1 MMSEFRVNSITN
13 KNGSTGPSIC
23 GVTTFSGKS
32 GIQLPSGR
40 TGDRAGVGALTNRDG
55 LIFYVD
61 GAYSKISDTD
71 PNRQIHDLSS
81 FGRMGELRN
90 DASVVSNNGG
100 VFNFDGTDDFL
111 LFPPIEND
119 FTDFTFI
126 TWCYHDDP
134 SAGDGPAPFSY
145 GESFISDKAK
155 CVMRLNNSTAMSWW
169 YEAANDADYNIYSN
183 ATTVDKD
190 QHTLVNVNDFPATT
204 WAMVTAQWDDTNM
217 KQILHLGTTSYN
229 NLYSNGLTRNLR
241 PANIAGDGPVTIGC
255 RTNNNNV
262 FQSHWDGQV
271 ALACIYDR
279 VLDETE
285 LTQIW
290 NDTSGRFA
298 Y

>member
-1 MMSEFRVNSITN
+1 MMSEFKVNSITN

-32 GIQLPSGR
+32 GIQVPSGR
-40 TGDRAGVGALTNRDG
+40 TGNRAGVGALTNRDG

-61 GAYSKISDTD
+61 AAYSRIGGKD
-71 PNRQIHDLSS
+71 PIHDLSS

-126 TWCYHDDP
+126 TWCYHDTVDHD
-134 SAGDGPAPFSY
+134 GDVPFSY
-145 GESFISDKAK
+145 GESFTSDKAK
-155 CVMRLNNSTAMSWW
+155 CVLRLNNTGAMSWW
-169 YEAANDADYNIYSN
+169 FEAANDADYNIYSN
-183 ATTVDKD
+183 ATTVDND
-190 QHTLVNVNDFPATT
+190 QHKLVNVNDFPATT
-204 WAMVTAQWDDTNM
+204 WVMVTAQWDDTNM
-217 KQILHLGTTSYN
+217 KQILHMGTTSYN
-229 NLYSNGLTRNLR
+229 NLYSNGLTRPLR

-290 NDTSGRFA
+290 NDTSGRFE

>member
-1 MMSEFRVNSITN
+1 MSEFKVNSITN

-32 GIQLPSGR
+32 GIQVPSGR
-40 TGDRAGVGALTNRDG
+40 TGNRAGVGAITNRDG
-55 LIFYVD
+55 LIFSVD
-61 GAYSKISDTD
+61 GAFSRIGGKD
-71 PNRQIHDLSS
+71 PIHDLSS

-90 DASVVSNNGG
+90 AASVVSNNGG
-100 VFNFDGTDDFL
+100 VFNFDGSTGFIV
-111 LFPPIEND
+111 FPPIEND
-119 FTDFTFI
+119 YTDFTFVV
-126 TWCYHDDP
+126 WCYHDTVDHD
-134 SAGDGPAPFSY
+134 GDSPFAH

-155 CVMRLNNSTAMSWW
+155 CVMRINNSSGMSWW
-169 YEAANDADYNIYSN
+169 YEAPNDADYNIYSN

-190 QHTLVNVNDFPATT
+190 QHKLVNVNDLPATT
-204 WAMVTAQWDDTNM
+204 WVMVTAQWDDTNM
-217 KQILHLGTTSYN
+217 KQIMHMGTTSYN
-229 NLYSNGLTRNLR
+229 NLYSNGLTRPLR
-241 PANIAGDGPVTIGC
+241 PANIAGDGPVVIGC
-255 RTNNNNV
+255 RTNSGNA

-290 NDTSGRFA
+290 NDTSGRFG